1 MSEKVDKRF
10 PGAHMEWALD
20 LEDGRWNQGPGVCGV
35 EGGYRRP
42 HPVPIIELIPFYP
55 SFAPE
60 LELQKLHIDTGHPK
74 IYIGQ
79 TLFRMVLDRYP
90 Q

>member
-1 MSEKVDKRF
+1 MKTFRMS
-10 PGAHMEWALD
+10 
-20 LEDGRWNQGPGVCGV
+20 
-35 EGGYRRP
+35 
-42 HPVPIIELIPFYP
+42 IIGLIPFSPFSLYRK
-55 SFAPE
+55 SGQFE

>member
-1 MSEKVDKRF
+1 MKTFRMS
-10 PGAHMEWALD
+10 
-20 LEDGRWNQGPGVCGV
+20 
-35 EGGYRRP
+35 
-42 HPVPIIELIPFYP
+42 IIGLIPFSLYGK
-55 SFAPE
+55 SGQFE

-79 TLFRMVLDRYP
+79 TLFRMVLDRYA